1 LQGGPQALQV
11 PPVFAYCSVL
21 APSPQFHFAHVRLV
35 ERSIVYGQANQSC
48 SMQRDTKH
56 RPVDSILAQHPDV
69 ALKDPLFPEILGEIP
84 LRSLEWMRVS
94 LRVTHPE
101 STWPSLR
108 QETWWGICQTLLQPQ
123 ACIFSTL
130 PNIFAKQKSRIQCWD
145 RADQRPSGQ
154 SAQSYRARLKEIGRV
169 YGNEHC
175 AINREKC
182 AKANF

>member
-11 PPVFAYCSVL
+11 PPVFAYSSVL

-84 LRSLEWMRVS
+84 LRSLEWMRVR

-108 QETWWGICQTLLQPQ
+108 QETWWGICQTLHRPAFASHRPATGLHCQPQ

-130 PNIFAKQKSRIQCWD
+130 SNIFAKQKSRIQGWD
-145 RADQRPSGQ
+145 RPICVHLGSPR
-154 SAQSYRARLKEIGRV
+154 RATGLD
-169 YGNEHC
+169 
-175 AINREKC
+175 
-182 AKANF
+182 